1 MKRPS
6 QKMLGSLALLLLLI
20 MAGAALLAR
29 KHHALAQAPRYA
41 LDPVPVRA
49 ATVEQGTLTVT
60 RPYVATV
67 EAVRRAELSAR
78 YIAEVRDVRWTEG
91 DRVAAGETGIVL
103 DDSDIAQQLTA
114 AEARIA
120 EAEAEWESRKMH
132 LDTLERSVAF
142 WDSEAARIRVLADDN
157 HVSVSEAAAM
167 EERLNEAQGQRG
179 VAEQQVAALGNR
191 VDTLRANRD
200 EIAARLAFTRLKAP
214 FDGVVSQRFVDPGD
228 LATPGKALLV
238 IEDPSALRLAFDVP
252 QTDLTDIR
260 AGTEAVVRVGEDE
273 YRLPITTIH
282 PTLNDRRMVRAW
294 IESTDPLVER
304 IRIGQFLPV
313 TLIVDTLEDVAI
325 IPRASLVERSGHEP
339 LVYVIKAEHLAARTV
354 TIQGRSGDRV
364 AVTGVDSGEQVVRYT
379 YMDWARVSEGR
390 RVAVWP

>member
-6 QKMLGSLALLLLLI
+6 RKMLGSLAVLLLLI
-20 MAGAALLAR
+20 LAGSALLAH

-78 YIAEVRDVRWTEG
+78 NIAEVRDVRWTEG
-91 DRVAAGETGIVL
+91 DRVAAGETGLVL
-103 DDSDIAQQLTA
+103 DNRDLAQQLTA

-120 EAEAEWESRKMH
+120 EAEAEWQSRKMH
-132 LDTLERSVAF
+132 LETLDRSVAF
-142 WDSEAARIRVLADDN
+142 WEGEAARIRVLADEN

-179 VAEQQVAALGNR
+179 VTEQQVAALGNR
-191 VDTLRANRD
+191 METSRANRD
-200 EIAARLAFTRLKAP
+200 EITARLAFTRLTAP
-214 FDGVVSQRFVDPGD
+214 FDGVVGKRFVDPGD
-228 LATPGKALLV
+228 LAVPGKALLV
-238 IEDPSALRLAFDVP
+238 IEDTSSLRLAFDLP
-252 QTDLTDIR
+252 QIDLTDIR
-260 AGTEAVVRVGEDE
+260 AGTEAVVRIGKDE
-273 YRLPITTIH
+273 YQLPITTIH
-282 PTLNDRRMVRAW
+282 PTLNERRMVRAW
-294 IESTDPLVER
+294 IETAGPLVDR
-304 IRIGQFLPV
+304 VKIGQFLPV
-313 TLIVDTLEDVAI
+313 TLIVNTLEDVAI
-325 IPRASLVERSGHEP
+325 IPHASLVEQAGREP
-339 LVYVIKAEHLAARTV
+339 YVYVIDADRLAVRAV

-364 AVTGVDSGEQVVRYT
+364 AVTGVDPGEQVVRYT
-379 YMDWARVSEGR
+379 YMDWARISEGR